1 MRRAAFVCAALC
13 ALIGVGVGSV
23 ALGNMAVKGE
33 DPGMMASP
41 QTIVLAK
48 VAGVTVH
55 TNIPLTLV
63 VSSTVT
69 LNGVSP
75 IAPVWAD
82 DCGHLAARF
91 AVADLGLQPG
101 EVTLTLTGTYKGDA
115 GETFAADDV
124 VRVK

>member
-1 MRRAAFVCAALC
+1 MKRTLYAC
-13 ALIGVGVGSV
+13 ALVWVVVGLGVGSI

-33 DPGMMASP
+33 DPAMMVSP

-55 TNIPLTLV
+55 TNITATSV
-63 VSSTVT
+63 VLGSVT
-69 LNGVSP
+69 LNGVAP
-75 IAPVWAD
+75 IGVWAD

-91 AVADLGLQPG
+91 AVGDLELVPG
-101 EVTLTLTGTYKGDA
+101 DVVLTLEGSLDVEPV
-115 GETFAADDV
+115 ETFAAEDT